1 MTGAAE
7 RRYVV
12 AYDVS
17 DDRLRRRIRTACRA
31 YGGRQQYS
39 LFEMYLTE
47 HERAELVAD
56 LESLLDERTG
66 YASVKMYSVGPA
78 ERDETLGETPPEE
91 PDNVV

>member
-1 MTGAAE
+1 MSRE

-17 DDRLRRRIRTACRA
+17 EDDLRRRVRTACRA

-39 LFEMYLTE
+39 LFEMYLRDN
-47 HERAELVAD
+47 ERAELITD
-56 LESLLDERTG
+56 LEDLLAQRTDH
-66 YASVKMYSVGPA
+66 ASVKVYSVGPQD
-78 ERDETLGETPPEE
+78 RDTTLGEASTEK